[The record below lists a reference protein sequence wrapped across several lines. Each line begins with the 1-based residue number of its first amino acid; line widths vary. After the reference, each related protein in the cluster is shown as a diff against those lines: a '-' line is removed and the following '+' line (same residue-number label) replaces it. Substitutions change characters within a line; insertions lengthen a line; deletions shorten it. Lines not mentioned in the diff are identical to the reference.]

1 MNMPMKLLTELPK
14 FSDTSKMPVG
24 CKSWSLEALK
34 TCAGAYGED
43 GEIVDACEICYAR
56 GGFYNMPVVKEA
68 RAYNKQ
74 NWKRDDWEDNMVMV
88 IERLPLFRWF
98 DSGDCY
104 ALKLAKK
111 IRNVM
116 MRTPKTKHWFPTR
129 QHKFDKFRGVLY
141 EMEALCNV
149 VVRYSSDSITGG
161 FVDGLNSSTILPY
174 VDTPTTA
181 TICHAYSRGGKCG
194 DCRDCWDKSI
204 KVIAYPAHGRKAD
217 KLIKMR
223 EVA

>member
-1 MNMPMKLLTELPK
+1 MNMPIPKPPMPKL
-14 FSDTSKMPVG
+14 SAASKMP
-24 CKSWSLEALK
+24 CKSWSTPAGD
-34 TCAGAYGED
+34 TCPASKDFDTGEW
-43 GEIVDACEICYAR
+43 VDACEICYAR
-56 GGFYNMPVVKEA
+56 GGFYLMPVVKAVRE
-68 RAYNKQ
+68 YNMQ
-74 NWKRDDWEDNMVMV
+74 DWKRDEWEDQMVDLLYNMP
-88 IERLPLFRWF
+88 EFRWF

-104 ALKLAKK
+104 DLRLAKK

-116 MRTPKTKHWFPTR
+116 MRTPNTKHWFPTR
-129 QHKFDKFRGVLY
+129 QHKFDKFKGVLH
-141 EMEALCNV
+141 EMELLCNV
-149 VVRYSSDSITGG
+149 VVRYSSDSITGEL
-161 FVDGLNSSTILPY
+161 VDGLNSSTIIPY

-181 TICHAYSRGGKCG
+181 TVCHAYSRGGKCG